1 MTDHTPLAELK
12 PLAAQI
18 GRRVTYAY
26 YNARPAEHRGVITG
40 AKTAANGSPIALV
53 RLDGTRSSIHIPAD
67 HEGLHYLDEVGPVP
81 ELPMGRFQP
90 GLEHP
95 AMDYAYDGV
104 MVLEFDD
111 GDMAAITDDRAK
123 AEAAVATYLREQ
135 CGIEAET
142 EIVDELAELKLQ
154 WVVFEW
160 QPAEA
165 ECAWLMNYAAEGDD
179 QALQVHYLPAV

>member
-1 MTDHTPLAELK
+1 MTTATTAHPKAET
-12 PLAAQI
+12 

-26 YNARPAEHRGVITG
+26 YNARPAEHPGVITG
-40 AKTAANGSPIALV
+40 TRTTADGRVVALV

-67 HEGLHYLDEVGPVP
+67 HDGLTYLDEVGPVP

-95 AMDYAYDGV
+95 GMDYAYDGV
-104 MVLEFDD
+104 IVLEFEED
-111 GDMAAITDDRAK
+111 DMAAITTDRAK

-135 CGIEAET
+135 WGVE
-142 EIVDELAELKLQ
+142 DEELITDHLAELKPQ

-160 QPAEA
+160 QPEEA
-165 ECAWLMNYAAEGDD
+165 ECAWLMNCAAEGDD
-179 QALQVHYLPAV
+179 QALQVHYLPAL